1 MTSNNK
7 HDKQGKQV
15 KDRSNRNGDKET
27 RGCDS
32 RSSFLL
38 RGTTSSLWRG
48 VETTH
53 GYSKRRTGSP
63 YSPLSAPVKVT
74 SSSTKRRPS
83 RVASGTLV
91 VGAVSTTQLEC
102 YQPDPS
108 LHKSPCKLGGEI
120 FRLGFLEPKSNKYL
134 NGKWGEIKS
143 LW

>member
-7 HDKQGKQV
+7 HNKQGKQV
-15 KDRSNRNGDKET
+15 KDRSNRNGDTET
-27 RGCDS
+27 HGCDS

-74 SSSTKRRPS
+74 SSSTKRRS
-83 RVASGTLV
+83 SKVTTETFV
-91 VGAVSTTQLEC
+91 VGASSTTQLEG
-102 YQPDPS
+102 YQLDPS

-120 FRLGFLEPKSNKYL
+120 FRLGLLEPKSNKYL
-134 NGKWGEIKS
+134 NGW
-143 LW
+143 

>member
-1 MTSNNK
+1 MWFPKFVPFEGNY
-7 HDKQGKQV
+7 V
-15 KDRSNRNGDKET
+15 
-27 RGCDS
+27 
-32 RSSFLL
+32 FV
-38 RGTTSSLWRG
+38 WRG

-83 RVASGTLV
+83 KVTSGTFD

-108 LHKSPCKLGGEI
+108 LHKSTCKLGGEI

-134 NGKWGEIKS
+134 NGW
-143 LW
+143 